1 MKTDKERER
10 IRECQKRRTVRKI
23 EKSRLTTAGHYKID
37 SNPEIKKKIEFAY
50 ARGCSKAEVCAF
62 ADVHSKTLDEYLKRN
77 PEEAERLE
85 ALKSRPLTNAR
96 MNVTQA
102 IEEGDVDV
110 SKWYLERKAKDEF
123 STKANVDITPSATIK
138 DKEEALREFMDNFKF
153 ESD

>member
-1 MKTDKERER
+1 MATEERR
-10 IRECQKRRTVRKI
+10 KQIRDSHKRHTVKKI
-23 EKSRLTTAGHYKID
+23 EKNRLTYAGHYKID
-37 SNPEIKKKIEFAY
+37 NDPELKQKIELAY
-50 ARGCSKAEVCAF
+50 AKGCSKCEVCAF
-62 ADVHSKTLDEYLKRN
+62 ADISVSTLDKYLKRH

-85 ALKSRPLTNAR
+85 LLKSRPLTNAR
-96 MNVTQA
+96 FNVTQA
-102 IEEGDVDV
+102 LEEGDVDV